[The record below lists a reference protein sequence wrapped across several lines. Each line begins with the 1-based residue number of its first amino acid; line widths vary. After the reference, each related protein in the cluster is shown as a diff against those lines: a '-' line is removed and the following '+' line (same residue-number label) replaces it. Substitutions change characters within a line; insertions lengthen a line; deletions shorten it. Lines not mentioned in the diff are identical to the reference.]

1 MKIALTLGLLLLAL
15 LLLVP
20 TASFVYEAGAPGA
33 CARCHE
39 MAVPVDQWAGSATAM
54 SPAPNATATRSPP
67 TPSST

>member
-39 MAVPVDQWAGSATAM
+39 MAVPVDQWAGSAHRNVAC
-54 SPAPNATATRSPP
+54 ANATATRSPP